1 MYKEGKSGNPNGRPK
16 GAKNKIGG
24 DLREMIS
31 EFLKDQ
37 FPVIVEDFKKLKP
50 REKAKIYG
58 DLLQYGLPRL
68 QSISMET
75 QLENLTDEQL
85 TELMERLI
93 KVANDK

>member
-16 GAKNKIGG
+16 GAKNKLGG

-85 TELMERLI
+85 TELMDRLT
-93 KVANDK
+93 KVAND

>member
-1 MYKEGKSGNPNGRPK
+1 MFKEGKSGNPNGRPK
-16 GAKNKIGG
+16 GAKNKLGG

-50 REKAKIYG
+50 REKAKVYG

-68 QSISMET
+68 QSISLET
-75 QLENLTDEQL
+75 QLESL
-85 TELMERLI
+85 TEEQMNEIMDRLI
-93 KVANDK
+93 KVANEK

>member
-1 MYKEGKSGNPNGRPK
+1 MFKEGQSGNLKGRPK
-16 GAKNKIGG
+16 GAKNKTGG

-31 EFLKDQ
+31 DFLKDQ

-75 QLENLTDEQL
+75 QLESL
-85 TELMERLI
+85 TEEQMNEIMDRLTQL
-93 KVANDK
+93 ANDK

>member
-75 QLENLTDEQL
+75 QLESLTDEQL
-85 TELMERLI
+85 TELMERLT